1 MPGAFGLLDDP
12 HPSHF
17 PLNRLIENRARLDVF
32 ELNRYGAFLE
42 GAVTTL
48 RWGEKPYQLAARSVD
63 ILVNG
68 NRVLVDWDV
77 HGRPWFLC
85 PACDRRRQ
93 HLYLEELVC
102 RRCAGLD
109 YSSRH
114 LHRTVPG
121 LHRIRR
127 LRREIGVDQR
137 PFAPLP
143 RLPRRHV
150 RFHRI
155 ADEITAL
162 ERGLVGHLSAINQD
176 LERRARLRGM
186 IPR

>member
-1 MPGAFGLLDDP
+1 
-12 HPSHF
+12 
-17 PLNRLIENRARLDVF
+17 
-32 ELNRYGAFLE
+32 
-42 GAVTTL
+42 
-48 RWGEKPYQLAARSVD
+48 
-63 ILVNG
+63 
-68 NRVLVDWDV
+68 
-77 HGRPWFLC
+77 LC

-114 LHRTVPG
+114 LHRPVPG

-127 LRREIGVDQR
+127 LRRQIGVDQR

-143 RLPRRHV
+143 KRPRHHV
-150 RFHRI
+150 RFHQI
-155 ADEITAL
+155 AEEIRAL
-162 ERGLVGHLSAINQD
+162 ERGLVGHLSVINQD

-186 IPR
+186 IPK